1 MANEAIPLYRPGADV
16 SATPTAAVKGK
27 TFVNVSGAM
36 AGQLVKVAPAAAAA
50 LVFGVAAFDAPIGGT
65 VAVIRGA
72 KTILPVTA
80 GGTLAAGDEVEV
92 GAGGK
97 AVKLASGTAVGRAL
111 DAGTAD
117 ADVFIELY

>member
-36 AGQLVKVAPAAAAA
+36 AGQLVKVAPAAAGA
-50 LVFGVAAFDAPIGGT
+50 LAFGVAAFDAPKDGT

-80 GGTLAAGDEVEV
+80 GSTLAAGDEVEV

-97 AVKLASGTAVGRAL
+97 AAKLASGTAVGRAL